1 MITPPEYT
9 PEYDK
14 DIKWDPNDIFHRK
27 EFGQHL
33 GNIIERSNG
42 NLVIGLY
49 AGWGEGKTTFVK
61 TWTQHLEDRQFPVIN
76 IDAFETDYID
86 DPFGCLAGEAYE
98 YIEKHCGSDNRITKL
113 FAGRSNRVI
122 KALASSAAGYFVPGS
137 DKIVDALTS
146 DMAYFGNSVQS
157 YKEKKKELQDFK
169 YALEIAAQRLGNSK
183 PLIFIIDELDRCR
196 PTYALQ
202 MLERIKH
209 LFSVPNVVF
218 VLVMNKQQME
228 NSIKLAYG
236 TNDQE
241 ASTYLNKFIH
251 LPINL
256 QMDESRVN
264 KAKYTEYL
272 LNVMGYEP
280 QNAETL
286 KLPPHQRDVGSYQ
299 EDYNNLGQSICN
311 FIQVENISL
320 RDIQRILTLF
330 MLAKK
335 SISPDNR
342 ILFCEL
348 SMFLICYF
356 KVMDFSRFQEI
367 IKYQDI
373 SEQIIEKLSLFSS
386 DVGWD
391 LFKGTELKLFAGK
404 GGRFKAHASQRSFIR
419 LSFPQAIEQCLY
431 TTDLSP
437 TQVLQYH
444 LDLIN
449 LGTSNV

>member
-14 DIKWDPNDIFHRK
+14 DIKWDPNDIFQRK
-27 EFGQHL
+27 EFGEHL

-98 YIEKHCGSDNRITKL
+98 YIEKYCGSDNRITKL

-122 KALASSAAGYFVPGS
+122 KALASSAAGYFVPGG
-137 DKIVDALTS
+137 DKIAEALTS

-241 ASTYLNKFIH
+241 AGIYLNKFIH
-251 LPINL
+251 LPVNL
-256 QMDESRVN
+256 QMDESRLDKAGYARYFLN
-264 KAKYTEYL
+264 K
-272 LNVMGYEP
+272 MGYEP
-280 QNAETL
+280 QDANAFGL
-286 KLPPHQRDVGSYQ
+286 DFYQ
-299 EDYNNLGQSICN
+299 HEYDSFSQSICN
-311 FIQVENISL
+311 FIQYENITL
-320 RDIQRILTLF
+320 REIQRILTLF
-330 MLAKK
+330 MLAKNSVGTQNK
-335 SISPDNR
+335 V
-342 ILFCEL
+342 LFCEL
-348 SMFLICYF
+348 SLFFICYF
-356 KVMDFSRFQEI
+356 KVMDFSLFQEI
-367 IKYQDI
+367 TKYQDI
-373 SEQIIEKLSLFSS
+373 SKQIIEKISHFST
-386 DVGWD
+386 DAGWD
-391 LFKGTELKLFAGK
+391 LLEKTELKLFS
-404 GGRFKAHASQRSFIR
+404 GRNTKFEEGLEYDYSRT
-419 LSFPQAIEQCLY
+419 LSFPEIIEKHLHRNRQ
-431 TTDLSP
+431 TP